1 MDYPALL
8 WLSFL
13 AGIYA
18 PLGSPCVIIL
28 YPGYLAFL
36 AGTDEKNQSSSFLLG
51 IVVAFGVLISLFLGG
66 FLLGIAVQALGPFAR
81 ALLQP
86 AVSLL
91 LLIFAL
97 ILIFDIN
104 IPPVLRGI
112 PLPRAGTP
120 AGSALTLGLFMGI
133 VILPCNT
140 AVILF
145 LLALATSAGTAV
157 GAMGLFLA
165 FGAGMVLPL
174 LLLAGISRA
183 RSRQVIGLLTRH
195 RIVVQRLAGLFMLV
209 IAAGY
214 LVLFFL
220 PGIF

>member
-36 AGTDEKNQSSSFLLG
+36 AGTDGENRASPFLLGLNVASGVLISLLIGGFLLG
-51 IVVAFGVLISLFLGG
+51 IVVQV
-66 FLLGIAVQALGPFAR
+66 LGPAAR

-86 AVSLL
+86 AVTLL
-91 LLIFAL
+91 LLAFAL
-97 ILIFDIN
+97 VLIFDIS
-104 IPPVLRGI
+104 IPSFLRSV

-120 AGSALTLGLFMGI
+120 VVSALALGLFMGI
-133 VILPCNT
+133 LILPCNT

-145 LLALATSAGTAV
+145 LLALATSVGTAFE
-157 GAMGLFLA
+157 AMGLFLA

-174 LLLAGISRA
+174 LLLAGIPQV
-183 RSRQVIGLLTRH
+183 RSRQVLGFLTRH
-195 RIVVQRLAGLFMLV
+195 RIAVQRLAGIVMLV

-214 LVLFFL
+214 LVLLFF
-220 PGIF
+220 PGFI

>member
-8 WLSFL
+8 WLSFV

-36 AGTDEKNQSSSFLLG
+36 AGTDEENRASPFLLG
-51 IVVAFGVLISLFLGG
+51 LAVACGVLISLLLGG
-66 FLLGIAVQALGPFAR
+66 SLLGLVVQALGPAAR

-91 LLIFAL
+91 LFIFAL
-97 ILIFDIN
+97 VLIFDITL
-104 IPPVLRGI
+104 PPVLQGL

-120 AGSALTLGLFMGI
+120 AGSALTLGLFMGLL
-133 VILPCNT
+133 ILPCNT
-140 AVILF
+140 AIILF
-145 LLALATSAGTAV
+145 LLTLATSVGTAV
-157 GAMGLFLA
+157 ESTGLFLT
-165 FGAGMVLPL
+165 FGIGMVLPL
-174 LLLAGISRA
+174 LLLAGISRI
-183 RSRQVIGLLTRH
+183 RSRQVLGFLTRH
-195 RIVVQRLAGLFMLV
+195 RIAVQRLAGIGMLL
-209 IAAGY
+209 IAAVY

-220 PGIF
+220 PGLP

>member
-36 AGTDEKNQSSSFLLG
+36 AGTDEENRASPFLLG
-51 IVVAFGVLISLFLGG
+51 LAVACGVLISLLLRGS
-66 FLLGIAVQALGPFAR
+66 LLGLFVQALGPAAR

-91 LLIFAL
+91 LLTFAL
-97 ILIFDIN
+97 VLIFDITL
-104 IPPVLRGI
+104 PPVLHGF
-112 PLPRAGTP
+112 PLPR
-120 AGSALTLGLFMGI
+120 AGSALTLGLFMG
-133 VILPCNT
+133 VLILPCNT
-140 AVILF
+140 AIILF
-145 LLALATSAGTAV
+145 LLALATSVGTAV
-157 GAMGLFLA
+157 ESMGLFLA

-174 LLLAGISRA
+174 LLLAGISRI
-183 RSRQVIGLLTRH
+183 RSRQVLGFLTRH
-195 RIVVQRLAGLFMLV
+195 RIAVQRLAGMGMLL

-220 PGIF
+220 PNLP